1 MLNFGSQDGFYILFS
16 IIAYLLEFINGYDTR
31 FVCLLQISKDFIQY
45 GFRRMNISQT
55 DIKSRFACNG
65 I

>member
-31 FVCLLQISKDFIQY
+31 FVCLLQISKDF
-45 GFRRMNISQT
+45 MAS
-55 DIKSRFACNG
+55 AA
-65 I
+65 